1 MGGEIDKGADAPM
14 NREIAKVVSIS
25 VRLKAI
31 AMSRATPEGEDEA
44 NVAPKSNR
52 EEAAV
57 LPEMKSEVRGGPCG
71 WSYFSRRTSTSDMQ

>member
-1 MGGEIDKGADAPM
+1 MGEIAKGADAPM

-25 VRLKAI
+25 VRLKEI

-57 LPEMKSEVRGGPCG
+57 LREMKSVVRGGPYG
-71 WSYFSRRTSTSDMQ
+71 